1 MRRHGL
7 TCDNLLRAELITADG
22 EMLVAD
28 ESRHP
33 DLFWALRGGG
43 GNFGVVTRFHFR
55 LHPVTT
61 VIAGLTLYPVE
72 RAADALRFFR
82 ERTDSAPDELT
93 MLFAFLTAPRAPF
106 VPGTLQGK
114 PAVAIV
120 CCYSG
125 DSVEGERAVRPLKE
139 WDRAGVDLV
148 GAMPYTALQ
157 SMLDAGAPS
166 GCMNYWKSAYL
177 DRLTDAAIET
187 ITEHACGMGAPLAQV
202 QVYHLG
208 GAVARVP
215 SDATA
220 FAHRRASFAVNVVG
234 MWTGSSDTERYVA
247 WAKNFNDALQPHS
260 NGGVYVNFLGNEG
273 EAGVKAAYGEPT
285 YTRLA
290 RVKGRYDPE
299 NVFRLNQNIQPR
311 RD

>member
-1 MRRHGL
+1 VRH
-7 TCDNLLRAELITADG
+7 
-22 EMLVAD
+22 
-28 ESRHP
+28 
-33 DLFWALRGGG
+33 
-43 GNFGVVTRFHFR
+43 
-55 LHPVTT
+55 
-61 VIAGLTLYPVE
+61 
-72 RAADALRFFR
+72 
-82 ERTDSAPDELT
+82 
-93 MLFAFLTAPRAPF
+93 
-106 VPGTLQGK
+106 
-114 PAVAIV
+114 
-120 CCYSG
+120 
-125 DSVEGERAVRPLKE
+125 
-139 WDRAGVDLV
+139 
-148 GAMPYTALQ
+148 
-157 SMLDAGAPS
+157 
-166 GCMNYWKSAYL
+166 
-177 DRLTDAAIET
+177 
-187 ITEHACGMGAPLAQV
+187 GAPLAQV
-202 QVYHLG
+202 HVHHLG

-220 FAHRRASFAVNVVG
+220 FAHRGASFAVNVVG